1 MVVVD
6 VRVSGT
12 THIPLNCRWLLW
24 ESVLDHRCFP
34 LFVGFWHKV
43 QLFCIVFVHFP
54 EKVPHWASGT
64 ISLGSLV
71 VPFSGNLVSFL
82 SLVIPSHPR
91 QFCPLP
97 TVTSSKPASLLPLAR
112 ASGPTCL
119 RLALVSLAS
128 QFGSPQRLLNSLKIA
143 FFENIFAFSP
153 GLIFSGL
160 LWKGQKSG
168 KSVQLLRA
176 VW

>member
-1 MVVVD
+1 MFSSVCGLLAQSAALLYCFCPFP
-6 VRVSGT
+6 RESA
-12 THIPLNCRWLLW
+12 PL
-24 ESVLDHRCFP
+24 SFP
-34 LFVGFWHKV
+34 HNL
-43 QLFCIVFVHFP
+43 I
-54 EKVPHWASGT
+54 
-64 ISLGSLV
+64 GSLV

-91 QFCPLP
+91 RFCPLP
-97 TVTSSKPASLLPLAR
+97 TLTSSKPASLLPLAR

-160 LWKGQKSG
+160 L
-168 KSVQLLRA
+168 
-176 VW
+176 